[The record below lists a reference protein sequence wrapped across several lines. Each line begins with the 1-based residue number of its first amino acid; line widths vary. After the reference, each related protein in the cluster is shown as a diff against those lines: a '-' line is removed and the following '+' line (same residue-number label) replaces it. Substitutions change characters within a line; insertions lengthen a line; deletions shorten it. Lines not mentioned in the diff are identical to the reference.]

1 MGYAQL
7 AGGIRD
13 LASSS
18 PMSSKMRLVFQI
30 RKYFEVS
37 TFVLVSLGHSFT
49 EKYDKFATYVNSTI
63 VSTYEIW
70 SPEIQSLSV
79 EELNSLKHPEM
90 SLRGRSGVWSL
101 S

>member
-18 PMSSKMRLVFQI
+18 PMSSEIRLVFQI

-37 TFVLVSLGHSFT
+37 AFVLVSLGHSFT
-49 EKYDKFATYVNSTI
+49 KRYDKFANYVDYTI

-70 SPEIQSLSV
+70 SPEIQYLSV

-90 SLRGRSGVWSL
+90 SLRGRSGVRSL
-101 S
+101 G

>member
-49 EKYDKFATYVNSTI
+49 EKYDKFANYVYYTI
-63 VSTYEIW
+63 LSTYEIW
-70 SPEIQSLSV
+70 SPEIQYLSV

-90 SLRGRSGVWSL
+90 SLRGRSGVRSL
-101 S
+101 G

>member
-37 TFVLVSLGHSFT
+37 AFVLVSLGHSFI
-49 EKYDKFATYVNSTI
+49 EKYDKFANYVYYTI

-70 SPEIQSLSV
+70 NPEIQYLSV

-90 SLRGRSGVWSL
+90 SLRGRSGCRSL
-101 S
+101 G

>member
-18 PMSSKMRLVFQI
+18 PMSSEIRLVFQI

-37 TFVLVSLGHSFT
+37 TFVLISLGHSFT
-49 EKYDKFATYVNSTI
+49 EKYDKLVTYVNYTI
-63 VSTYEIW
+63 VSTCEIW
-70 SPEIQSLSV
+70 SPEIQPLSV
-79 EELNSLKHPEM
+79 EELNSLELPEM
-90 SLRGRSGVWSL
+90 SLRGRSGVRSL
-101 S
+101 G

>member
-37 TFVLVSLGHSFT
+37 TFVSVSLGHSFT
-49 EKYDKFATYVNSTI
+49 EKYDKFTNYVKLYYSI
-63 VSTYEIW
+63 Y
-70 SPEIQSLSV
+70 L
-79 EELNSLKHPEM
+79 
-90 SLRGRSGVWSL
+90 
-101 S
+101 

>member
-1 MGYAQL
+1 MGYAKL

-18 PMSSKMRLVFQI
+18 PMSSEMRLVFQI

-49 EKYDKFATYVNSTI
+49 EKHDKFATYVSYTI

-79 EELNSLKHPEM
+79 EELNSLELPEM
-90 SLRGRSGVWSL
+90 SLRGRSGVRSL
-101 S
+101 G

>member
-13 LASSS
+13 LASSL
-18 PMSSKMRLVFQI
+18 PMNSEIRLVFQI

-49 EKYDKFATYVNSTI
+49 KKYDKFDIYVNYTI
-63 VSTYEIW
+63 VSIYKIW

-79 EELNSLKHPEM
+79 EELNSLKHP
-90 SLRGRSGVWSL
+90 LRGRSVV
-101 S
+101 

>member
-18 PMSSKMRLVFQI
+18 PMSSEIRLVFQI

-37 TFVLVSLGHSFT
+37 AFVLVSLGHSFT
-49 EKYDKFATYVNSTI
+49 KKYDKFANYVYYTI
-63 VSTYEIW
+63 VSIYEIW
-70 SPEIQSLSV
+70 SPEIQYLSV

-90 SLRGRSGVWSL
+90 SLRGRSGVRSL
-101 S
+101 G

>member
-18 PMSSKMRLVFQI
+18 PMSSEIRLVFQI

-37 TFVLVSLGHSFT
+37 TFVLVSLNQSFT
-49 EKYDKFATYVNSTI
+49 EKYGKFATYVNYTI
-63 VSTYEIW
+63 LSTY
-70 SPEIQSLSV
+70 
-79 EELNSLKHPEM
+79 
-90 SLRGRSGVWSL
+90 
-101 S
+101 

>member
-1 MGYAQL
+1 MGYTQL

-13 LASSS
+13 LASSL
-18 PMSSKMRLVFQI
+18 PMSSEIQLVFQI

-49 EKYDKFATYVNSTI
+49 ERYDKFTTYVNYTI
-63 VSTYEIW
+63 VSTYGIRSLEM
-70 SPEIQSLSV
+70 QSLSV

-90 SLRGRSGVWSL
+90 SLRGRSGV
-101 S
+101 